1 MFFGPSKENLAA
13 AKIIDFYTKNIVG
26 DMLVA
31 LMKSDRILLDK
42 LFRNGKLD
50 LKSWTTSA
58 QLAAITFV
66 FTTLS
71 NSDLKGKQKIME
83 VVAETI
89 KTQSEFSLNELM
101 DCYSYINLQTLEVI
115 SDKSTNVGDRQEKY
129 VLLIFGEMIVSRING
144 TSRRNYKQL
153 LSDPTNVVEM
163 ITLANKVVPT
173 FSGYFK

>member
-1 MFFGPSKENLAA
+1 MFFGPSKENLAS
-13 AKIIDFYTKNIVG
+13 AKIIDFHTKNIVG

-31 LMKSDRILLDK
+31 LMKSDRMLLEK
-42 LFRNGKLD
+42 LFLSGKLN
-50 LKSWTTSA
+50 LKSWTTST
-58 QLAAITFV
+58 QLAAITFIY
-66 FTTLS
+66 TTLS

-115 SDKSTNVGDRQEKY
+115 SDKSANVGDRQEKY

-144 TSRRNYKQL
+144 TSRRDYKQL
-153 LSDPTNVVEM
+153 LIDPTNVVEM

>member
-26 DMLVA
+26 DKLVA

-42 LFRNGKLD
+42 LFHSDKLN

-58 QLAAITFV
+58 QLAAITFIY
-66 FTTLS
+66 TSLS

-83 VVAETI
+83 IVAETI

-115 SDKSTNVGDRQEKY
+115 SDKSSNTSDRQEKY
-129 VLLIFGEMIVSRING
+129 VLLIFGELIVSRING
-144 TSRRNYKQL
+144 TTRRNFKQL
-153 LSDPTNVVEM
+153 QSDSTNVVEM
-163 ITLANKVVPT
+163 IMLANNIVPT